1 MKYALGTVLGTALL
15 GLAKSKLGSGVKL
28 KVQEFL
34 EIKMRYILEFNP
46 DDLANEDEDED
57 EELREAIRI
66 VNSII
71 DKVLTTK
78 TAKITDIKY
87 VNSYHADGEY
97 GPETHVVIDVYATI
111 KKPENAELIDLKV
124 EQIDLTCQ
132 RLLYLNFEDKS
143 WMGFSIHNY
152 GDPEYQVKKVIVDSE
167 TGEPYTTPTPPKSKL
182 RKR

>member
-66 VNSII
+66 VDSII

-78 TAKITDIKY
+78 TAKITDIRIIE
-87 VNSYHADGEY
+87 SYHTDGEY
-97 GPETHVVIDVYATI
+97 GPETHVVIDVYSTI
-111 KKPENAELIDLKV
+111 KKPEDAEIDGKV

-132 RLLYLNFEDKS
+132 RLLFLNFEEKS
-143 WMGFSIHNY
+143 WMGMTIHNY
-152 GDPEYQVKKVIVDSE
+152 DEPQSQVKKVIVDSE
-167 TGEPYTTPTPPKSKL
+167 TGEPYTAPTPPKSNL